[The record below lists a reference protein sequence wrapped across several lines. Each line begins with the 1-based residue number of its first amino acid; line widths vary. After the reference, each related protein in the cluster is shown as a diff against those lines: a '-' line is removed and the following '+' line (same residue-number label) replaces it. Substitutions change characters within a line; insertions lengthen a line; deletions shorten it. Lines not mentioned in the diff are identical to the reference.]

1 MDKQPVKG
9 VDALNSAPTSN
20 QTIKL
25 LRTIGS
31 PLLSNKPPFVNGIES
46 SELYDLAVKNKI
58 SLLYLEALKQ
68 QGKLNKLKMKYDED
82 NTKYL
87 KFLYLYSY
95 RIFPSIIMQ

>member
-9 VDALNSAPTSN
+9 VDTSNSALTSN
-20 QTIKL
+20 LTLKL

-31 PLLSNKPPFVNGIES
+31 PLISNKQPFVNGIES

-68 QGKLNKLKMKYDED
+68 QG
-82 NTKYL
+82 
-87 KFLYLYSY
+87 
-95 RIFPSIIMQ
+95 Q